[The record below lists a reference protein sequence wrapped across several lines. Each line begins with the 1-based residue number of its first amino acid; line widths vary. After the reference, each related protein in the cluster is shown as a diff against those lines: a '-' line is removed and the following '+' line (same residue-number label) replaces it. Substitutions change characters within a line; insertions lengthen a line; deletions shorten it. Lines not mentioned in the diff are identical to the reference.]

1 MHDCT
6 VKCSLMCHLQKA
18 GGPWTLLPVTLR
30 RQPDS
35 TSHHSGLWNSKASHH
50 LHCHPLRASAG
61 IIARASCSCPSSLL
75 CVLHTA
81 ARGILLKAGWILSLL
96 CSQLQC
102 FFFTVEAP
110 DFLLIFHL
118 TDLVL
123 AKLVSLL
130 FFDTLGKVVL
140 QDLFPCLED
149 SPFSYQ

>member
-1 MHDCT
+1 MTVEWSVHSCT
-6 VKCSLMCHLQKA
+6 IFKKLGGHRLFFLSHFVGSLTAHLTAQASEIAK
-18 GGPWTLLPVTLR
+18 LLTTFP
-30 RQPDS
+30 
-35 TSHHSGLWNSKASHH
+35 
-50 LHCHPLRASAG
+50 CHPLRASAG
-61 IIARASCSCPSSLL
+61 IIARASCSCPSSLH

-81 ARGILLKAGWILSLL
+81 ARGILLKTGWILSFL

-102 FFFTVEAP
+102 FFSTVGAP

-140 QDLFPCLED
+140 QDLCPCLED